1 MRERES
7 PHARERVQACEQAS
21 KQERESVCVCER
33 ERDKARESMY
43 LQIYAGTRLIFADFS
58 QYVVCLLVCFGDK

>member
-1 MRERES
+1 MREC
-7 PHARERVQACEQAS
+7 ERAS
-21 KQERESVCVCER
+21 KRASKRERESVCVCER
-33 ERDKARESMY
+33 KKERESMY